1 MSLQFDEFQA
11 LRRRQQAAKQTR
23 EEDASEDASEVVSE
37 SSYASASAADAKK
50 DAASAAAN
58 PNALSDVPTGV
69 VGAASFFESFEVQL
83 VTLILIALDVALA
96 VTSLLLTCGN
106 APASSGL
113 ALAVLRVI
121 ETFTGFTVF
130 YFLLELGAL
139 MFAFRSAFFG
149 HIGNI
154 LDLAIVA
161 TCLVWEV
168 DGRSRGASVVRRAP
182 SIVPHPSTTSPP
194 PPRRACA
201 LPCVRRRPPA

>member
-1 MSLQFDEFQA
+1 MQFDEFQA

-23 EEDASEDASEVVSE
+23 DEGAAEDASEVLSE

-50 DAASAAAN
+50 DAATAN
-58 PNALSDVPTGV
+58 ANANLNAPPDVPAGV

-96 VTSLLLTCGN
+96 VASLLLTCGD

-149 HIGNI
+149 HIGSW
-154 LDLAIVA
+154 
-161 TCLVWEV
+161 LVEGWGL
-168 DGRSRGASVVRRAP
+168 GRGVLVVVGGKWWYLHEAMLEGSLRRAGWK
-182 SIVPHPSTTSPP
+182 
-194 PPRRACA
+194 RRGDE
-201 LPCVRRRPPA
+201 